1 MVVVLQGARGC
12 TGICFFT
19 AGVTELKLRSRT
31 LIPTKC
37 RKKKKKK
44 TPLNIYI
51 PFVYS
56 LC

>member
-44 TPLNIYI
+44 TPLIIYI
-51 PFVYS
+51 HFVYS

>member
-37 RKKKKKK
+37 RKKKK
-44 TPLNIYI
+44 L
-51 PFVYS
+51 FVYS
-56 LC
+56 KNIFKKS